1 MKEGTQMTSKK
12 RMSTGK
18 LALLSLLAALVAIL
32 AYLGGFIKIGGL
44 ASISLTLIPVV
55 IGAALCGP
63 GAGGFLGAVGGAVFF
78 LTADSVFW
86 LGLSIPGTIITVM
99 LKGFMSGYLAGL
111 TYKALEKLNRYA
123 AVIISAIVCPVVN
136 TGIFILGC
144 FVFFMDTV
152 NAGAV
157 AEGMSVGA
165 YLIIVFVGLNFLFEL
180 FTNIVLSPV
189 ILRLINL
196 KKKN

>member
-1 MKEGTQMTSKK
+1 MASSTKK
-12 RMSTGK
+12 MSTQK
-18 LALLSLLAALVAIL
+18 LALLALLAALVAIL
-32 AYLGGFIKIGGL
+32 AYLGGFVKIGGL

-55 IGAALCGP
+55 VGAALCGP
-63 GAGGFLGAVGGAVFF
+63 GAGGFLGGVAGVIFF
-78 LTADSVFW
+78 MTADSVFW

-99 LKGFMSGYLAGL
+99 VKGILSGYFAGL
-111 TYKALEKLNRYA
+111 VYKALEGKNRYL
-123 AVIISAIVCPVVN
+123 AVIASAIVCPVVN

-157 AEGMSVGA
+157 AEGMSIGA
-165 YLIIVFVGLNFLFEL
+165 YILIFFVGLNFVFEL
-180 FTNIVLSPV
+180 LSNIILSLV

-196 KKKN
+196 RNKN

>member
-1 MKEGTQMTSKK
+1 MASNTKK
-12 RMSTGK
+12 MSTQK
-18 LALLSLLAALVAIL
+18 LALLALLAALVAIL
-32 AYLGGFIKIGGL
+32 AYLGGFVKIGGL

-55 IGAALCGP
+55 VGAALCGP
-63 GAGGFLGAVGGAVFF
+63 GAGGFLGGVAGVIFF
-78 LTADSVFW
+78 MTADSVFW

-99 LKGFMSGYLAGL
+99 VKGILSGYFAGL
-111 TYKALEKLNRYA
+111 IYKALESKNRYL
-123 AVIISAIVCPVVN
+123 AVIASAIVCPVVN

-157 AEGMSVGA
+157 TEGMSIGA
-165 YLIIVFVGLNFLFEL
+165 YILTFFVGLNFVFEL
-180 FTNIVLSPV
+180 LSNIIFSPV

-196 KKKN
+196 RNKN

>member
-1 MKEGTQMTSKK
+1 MAKQ
-12 RMSTGK
+12 RMSTQK
-18 LALLSLLAALVAIL
+18 IALLSLLAALVAIL
-32 AYLGGFIKIGGL
+32 AYLGGFIRIGGL

-63 GAGGFLGAVGGAVFF
+63 AAGGFLGAVGGAVFF

-99 LKGFMSGYLAGL
+99 VKGFLSGYLAGI
-111 TYKALEKLNRYA
+111 TYKAVEKTNRYL
-123 AVIISAIVCPVVN
+123 AVILSAIVCPVVN
-136 TGIFILGC
+136 TAIFILGC
-144 FVFFMDTV
+144 FIFFMDTV
-152 NAGAV
+152 TSGAS
-157 AEGMSVGA
+157 AEGLSVAG
-165 YLIIVFVGLNFLFEL
+165 YIIIFFVGFNFLFEL
-180 FTNIVLSPV
+180 LTNIILSPV

>member
-1 MKEGTQMTSKK
+1 MTSKK

>member
-1 MKEGTQMTSKK
+1 MTKQK
-12 RMSTGK
+12 MSAQK
-18 LALLSLLAALVAIL
+18 LALLALLAALVAIL

-99 LKGFMSGYLAGL
+99 VKGFLSGYLAGL
-111 TYKALEKLNRYA
+111 TYKALESKNRYL
-123 AVIISAIVCPVVN
+123 AVIVSAIVCPVVN

-144 FVFFMDTV
+144 FVFFMDTI
-152 NAGAV
+152 NAGAS
-157 AEGMSVGA
+157 AEGMSVAA
-165 YLIIVFVGLNFLFEL
+165 YLIIFFVGLNFVFEL
-180 FTNIVLSPV
+180 LSNIILSPV

>member
-1 MKEGTQMTSKK
+1 MASKQK
-12 RMSTGK
+12 MSTQK
-18 LALLSLLAALVAIL
+18 LALLALLSALVAIL
-32 AYLGGFIKIGGL
+32 SYLGGFIKIGGL

-99 LKGFMSGYLAGL
+99 IKGILSGYLAGL
-111 TYKALEKLNRYA
+111 VYKALEKKNKYA
-123 AVIISAIVCPVVN
+123 AVIVSAIVCPVVN
-136 TGIFILGC
+136 TGIFIGGC
-144 FVFFMDTV
+144 FLFFLETV
-152 NAGAV
+152 KSFASDAGMNIA
-157 AEGMSVGA
+157 A
-165 YLIIVFVGLNFLFEL
+165 YLIIFFVGLNFVFEL
-180 FTNIVLSPV
+180 LTNIILSPV

-196 KKKN
+196 RKK

>member
-1 MKEGTQMTSKK
+1 MTKQK
-12 RMSTGK
+12 MSTQK
-18 LALLSLLAALVAIL
+18 LALLALLAALVAIL
-32 AYLGGFIKIGGL
+32 AYLGGFIRIGGL

-99 LKGFMSGYLAGL
+99 LKGFLSGYLAGL
-111 TYKALEKLNRYA
+111 TYKALEKTNRYL
-123 AVIISAIVCPVVN
+123 AVILSAIVCPAVN

-152 NAGAV
+152 NSGAS
-157 AEGMSVGA
+157 AEGMSVAA
-165 YLIIVFVGLNFLFEL
+165 YIIIFFVGFNFLFEL
-180 FTNIVLSPV
+180 LTNIILSAV

>member
-1 MKEGTQMTSKK
+1 MAKNKI
-12 RMSTGK
+12 STRK
-18 LALLSLLAALVAIL
+18 LALLSLMTALVAVL

-63 GAGGFLGAVGGAVFF
+63 MAGGFLGAVGGAVFF

-99 LKGFMSGYLAGL
+99 VKGFLSGYLAGI
-111 TYKALEKLNRYA
+111 TYKVLENKSRYL
-123 AVIISAIVCPVVN
+123 AVILSAIVAPVVN
-136 TGIFILGC
+136 TGVFILGC

-152 NAGAV
+152 KAGAG
-157 AEGMSVGA
+157 AEGLSVAG
-165 YLIIVFVGLNFLFEL
+165 YIIIVFVGFNFLFEL
-180 FTNIVLSPV
+180 VANIVLSPAV
-189 ILRLINL
+189 LRLINL
-196 KKKN
+196 RQKK

>member
-1 MKEGTQMTSKK
+1 MASNNKLSTQ
-12 RMSTGK
+12 K
-18 LALLSLLAALVAIL
+18 LALLSLLTALVAIL

-78 LTADSVFW
+78 ATADSVFW
-86 LGLSIPGTIITVM
+86 LGLSIPGTILTVM
-99 LKGFMSGYLAGL
+99 AKGFLSGYLAGL
-111 TYKALEKLNRYA
+111 TYKALENTNRYL
-123 AVIISAIVCPVVN
+123 AVILSAIVAPVVN
-136 TGIFILGC
+136 TGVFILGC
-144 FVFFMDTV
+144 FVFFIDTV
-152 NAGAV
+152 NAGAA
-157 AEGMSVGA
+157 AEGLSVAG
-165 YLIIVFVGLNFLFEL
+165 YIIIFFVGLNFVFEL
-180 FTNIVLSPV
+180 LTNIVLSPV

>member
-1 MKEGTQMTSKK
+1 MTKQK
-12 RMSTGK
+12 MSTQK
-18 LALLSLLAALVAIL
+18 LALLALLAALVAIL

-99 LKGFMSGYLAGL
+99 IKGFLSGYLAGL
-111 TYKALEKLNRYA
+111 TYKALESKNRYL
-123 AVIISAIVCPVVN
+123 AVIVSAIVCPVVN

-144 FVFFMDTV
+144 FVFFMDTI
-152 NAGAV
+152 NAGAS
-157 AEGMSVGA
+157 AEGMSVAA
-165 YLIIVFVGLNFLFEL
+165 YLIIFFVGLNFVFEL
-180 FTNIVLSPV
+180 L
-189 ILRLINL
+189 
-196 KKKN
+196 

>member
-1 MKEGTQMTSKK
+1 MTKQK
-12 RMSTGK
+12 MSTQK
-18 LALLSLLAALVAIL
+18 LALLALLAALVAIL

-99 LKGFMSGYLAGL
+99 VKGFLSGYLAGL
-111 TYKALEKLNRYA
+111 TYKALESKNRYL
-123 AVIISAIVCPVVN
+123 AVIVSAIVCPVVN

-144 FVFFMDTV
+144 FVFFMDTI
-152 NAGAV
+152 NAGAS
-157 AEGMSVGA
+157 AEGMSVAA
-165 YLIIVFVGLNFLFEL
+165 YLIIFFVGLNFVFEL
-180 FTNIVLSPV
+180 LSNIILSPV

>member
-1 MKEGTQMTSKK
+1 MTKQK
-12 RMSTGK
+12 MSTQK
-18 LALLSLLAALVAIL
+18 LALLALLAALVAIL

-99 LKGFMSGYLAGL
+99 IKGFLSGYLAGL
-111 TYKALEKLNRYA
+111 TYKALERKNRYL
-123 AVIISAIVCPVVN
+123 AVIVSAIVCPVVN

-144 FVFFMDTV
+144 FVFFMDTI
-152 NAGAV
+152 NAGAS
-157 AEGMSVGA
+157 AEGMSVAA
-165 YLIIVFVGLNFLFEL
+165 YLIIFFVGLNFVFEL
-180 FTNIVLSPV
+180 LSNIILSPV

>member
-1 MKEGTQMTSKK
+1 MTKQK
-12 RMSTGK
+12 MSTQK
-18 LALLSLLAALVAIL
+18 LALLALLAALVAIL

-99 LKGFMSGYLAGL
+99 IKGFLSGYLAGL
-111 TYKALEKLNRYA
+111 TYKALESKNRYL
-123 AVIISAIVCPVVN
+123 AVIVSAIVCPVVN

-144 FVFFMDTV
+144 FVFFMDTI
-152 NAGAV
+152 NAGAS
-157 AEGMSVGA
+157 AERMSVAA
-165 YLIIVFVGLNFLFEL
+165 YLIIFFVGLNFVFEL
-180 FTNIVLSPV
+180 LSNIILSPV